1 MRNATWTLIVVGIL
15 AMALPAWA
23 EGNPPATTQ
32 PATRP
37 ADAGQDVSRDNG
49 MKDLGDENMTRD
61 QYEALVKKANE
72 NRLKAERKL
81 AAAEINSGFED
92 PAISDEA
99 AALLEKDAKNTQQ
112 DNIERICQA
121 FAKVDSKFGQLWK
134 LYNAKKY
141 KEAVAAGKSLVPPNN
156 TTSTYL
162 MAAKSFVYSE
172 ALEAAGGDY
181 NEAAD
186 AYTDLV
192 TNMTDRISFAAAA
205 VMRLS
210 KLYEA
215 NGRNI
220 YAMQTYAFLLKNYGL
235 TMDAKSF
242 DEIIAKVKKL
252 QEMYGDPMGTVA
264 KMMSEV
270 KERLAK
276 VDSGKETQA
285 TEKNIVAM
293 LDDLIKT
300 EEDKASQQ
308 QSQSQQNAKKQ
319 GEKKG
324 DKPGEGKEG
333 EGKQPGKLPNSK
345 PVKKPGKQGAPK
357 SVLRIG
363 GDPTHGDKVSE
374 AHSGKESKDWSA
386 LPPEEV
392 EKLKELVRL
401 RVNERYRDVIIDYHR
416 SMADAE
422 KD

>member
-1 MRNATWTLIVVGIL
+1 MGVL
-15 AMALPAWA
+15 AVALPVWA
-23 EGNPPATTQ
+23 QDKPPAATEPT
-32 PATRP
+32 TRP
-37 ADAGQDVSRDNG
+37 ADAGQDVSRDSAI
-49 MKDLGDENMTRD
+49 KDLGENMTRE

-92 PAISDEA
+92 PTIAEDA
-99 AALLEKDAKNTQQ
+99 AAQLDKDAKNTQQ

-121 FAKVDSKFGQLWK
+121 FAKVDTKFGELWK

-141 KEAVAAGKSLVPPNN
+141 KEAVALGKSLVPPNN
-156 TTSTYL
+156 TQSTYL
-162 MAAKSFVYSE
+162 MAAKAFVCSE

-192 TNMTDRISFAAAA
+192 TNMTDRISFAAEA

-210 KLYEA
+210 QLYEK

-220 YAMQTYAFLLKNYGL
+220 YAMQTYSFLLKNYGL

-252 QEMYGDPMGTVA
+252 QEAYGDPMGTVA

-276 VDSGKETQA
+276 VDSGKETQT
-285 TEKNIVAM
+285 TEKSIIAM

-308 QSQSQQNAKKQ
+308 SQSQSNAKKQ
-319 GEKKG
+319 GQKAG
-324 DKPGEGKEG
+324 QKPGEGEPKEG
-333 EGKQPGKLPNSK
+333 EGKSKLPNSK
-345 PVKKPGKQGAPK
+345 PIKKPGKNGAPK
-357 SVLRIG
+357 SVLRVG
-363 GDPTHGDKVSE
+363 GDPTHGDKISDT
-374 AHSGKESKDWSA
+374 HSGKEKGDWST
-386 LPPEEV
+386 LPPEEI
-392 EKLKELVRL
+392 EKLKELCRL

-416 SMADAE
+416 SIAEDANNGGSGNSGGNAP
-422 KD
+422 

>member
-1 MRNATWTLIVVGIL
+1 MGIL

-23 EGNPPATTQ
+23 EGAPPATTE

-37 ADAGQDVSRDNG
+37 AAAGQDLSRDSAL
-49 MKDLGDENMTRD
+49 KDLGDTMTREE
-61 QYEALVKKANE
+61 YEALVKKANE

-92 PAISDEA
+92 PTVAEEA
-99 AALLEKDAKNTQQ
+99 AALLDKDAKNTQQ

-121 FAKVDSKFGQLWK
+121 FAKVDTKFGELWK

-141 KEAVAAGKSLVPPNN
+141 KEAVAVGKPLVPPNN
-156 TTSTYL
+156 TQSTYL
-162 MAAKSFVYSE
+162 MAAKAFVYSE
-172 ALEAAGGDY
+172 SLEAAGGDY

-192 TNMTDRISFAAAA
+192 TNMTDRISFAAEA

-210 KLYEA
+210 QLYEK

-220 YAMQTYAFLLKNYGL
+220 YAMQTYSFLLKNYGL

-252 QEMYGDPMGTVA
+252 QEAYGDPMGTVA

-285 TEKNIVAM
+285 TEKSIVAM

-300 EEDKASQQ
+300 QEDKDSQ
-308 QSQSQQNAKKQ
+308 QSQSSSNAKKQ
-319 GEKKG
+319 GEKKPG
-324 DKPGEGKEG
+324 EKPGEGEKESDA
-333 EGKQPGKLPNSK
+333 KSKLPNSK
-345 PVKKPGKQGAPK
+345 PIKKPGKNGAPK
-357 SVLRIG
+357 SVLRNG
-363 GDPTHGDKVSE
+363 GDPTHGEKVSD
-374 AHSGKESKDWSA
+374 AHSGKEKGDWST
-386 LPPEEV
+386 LPPEEI
-392 EKLKELVRL
+392 EKLKELCRL

-416 SMADAE
+416 SIAEDATNGGSGNSGGNG
-422 KD
+422 K

>member
-1 MRNATWTLIVVGIL
+1 MAF
-15 AMALPAWA
+15 ALPAWA
-23 EGNPPATTQ
+23 QAPAK
-32 PATRP
+32 P

-49 MKDLGDENMTRD
+49 VKDLGDENMTRE

-72 NRLKAERKL
+72 NRLKSERKL

-92 PAISDEA
+92 PTVADEA

-121 FAKVDSKFGQLWK
+121 FAKVDTKFGQLWK

-141 KEAVAAGKSLVPPNN
+141 KEAVAAGKLLVPPNN

-162 MAAKSFVYSE
+162 MAAKAFVYGE

-192 TNMTDRISFAAAA
+192 TNMTDRISFAAEA

-210 KLYEA
+210 QLYEK

-242 DEIIAKVKKL
+242 DDIIAKVKKL

-285 TEKNIVAM
+285 TEKSIVAM

-319 GEKKG
+319 GEKK
-324 DKPGEGKEG
+324 PGEGKDGKEG
-333 EGKQPGKLPNSK
+333 EGKEPGKLPNSK

-357 SVLRIG
+357 SVLRNG
-363 GDPTHGDKVSE
+363 GDPTHGDKVSD
-374 AHSGKESKDWSA
+374 AHTGKEKGDWVT
-386 LPPEEV
+386 LPPEEI
-392 EKLKELVRL
+392 EKLKEMCRT

-422 KD
+422 KDK